1 MTQAQAQGALVAAL
15 DTDTAG
21 GAALDAS
28 DEVPGI
34 TANVVIGLIFHDD
47 LMAGFGIALLC
58 KSFGIYREGGEIFR
72 VCGVQVDG
80 GQDDLCFVLVFDARI
95 VQWANAIEREFL
107 EHHLAGNSP
116 PKAWA
121 GDTEAGHEIVVEYQ
135 ADNDIGGSTWYF
147 IGSIKRGPTGSVR
160 IQRGNKRALRL
171 RLRPISSEATDP
183 VMIESISS

>member
-28 DEVPGI
+28 DEVPGR

-72 VCGVQVDG
+72 VCGVEVDG

-121 GDTEAGHEIVVEYQ
+121 GVCIRGVLPLDGGDAPAQEEAS
-135 ADNDIGGSTWYF
+135 DLFRPGG
-147 IGSIKRGPTGSVR
+147 GIKR
-160 IQRGNKRALRL
+160 
-171 RLRPISSEATDP
+171 EFHD
-183 VMIESISS
+183 